1 MKSKIES
8 KKTTIKNRT
17 CCSFDNEMKVEN
29 IIRWKIIEKFFLI
42 ITFYTKKLWMQDHCV
57 LGSIK

>member
-29 IIRWKIIEKFFLI
+29 IIRWKIIEKFFL
-42 ITFYTKKLWMQDHCV
+42 L
-57 LGSIK
+57 